1 MENKWQKKRER
12 ETKFRV
18 LLRRIRLPL
27 FTVTGV
33 FLVALV
39 GIPLLLNSMES
50 DALVSMPAY
59 SGLTPLPLPTEVPL
73 PAETPAPE
81 MPEESILPEA
91 APEAVPSATPE
102 AIPDTAA
109 YTTLQLGDEDPT
121 VAEIQVKLTA
131 LYYLDSDE
139 PTEKFGS
146 ALEAAVRRFQR
157 SHYMKETGIADPL
170 TQQILFSDAAKPYVL
185 LEGYSGEDI
194 RSMQYRLVELGYY
207 FDKTNGYFGTA
218 TLRALSA
225 FQTKNELQVT
235 GEADF
240 DTRDLL
246 YSPQARPAIDPTP
259 SPTPSPKP
267 TKSPKPTASPKV
279 TPSPKP
285 SAGTNASSAPIETP
299 MPSTTQNAWWD
310 IPGSPASPTP
320 ARTSPPSQQIEQ
332 TGSGV
337 SAFIDVALAQQGK
350 PYVLG
355 AEGPNAF
362 DCSGLVYYSL
372 RSAGVKIGRYSA
384 RNYALVDEWQT
395 IEGKS
400 NLKPG
405 DLLFYKSSG
414 TSNTTITHVGIW
426 LGGNKLVHASSSRSC
441 VIVTNWSSW
450 SDENFLFAKRVF

>member
-12 ETKFRV
+12 ESKFRV
-18 LLRRIRLPL
+18 LMRRIRLPL
-27 FTVTGV
+27 FTVSGV
-33 FLVALV
+33 FLVSLV
-39 GIPLLLNSMES
+39 GIPLLLNSIES
-50 DALVSMPAY
+50 DALASMPPYTAA
-59 SGLTPLPLPTEVPL
+59 TAMPLPTEVPKSE
-73 PAETPAPE
+73 ATPEPE
-81 MPEESILPEA
+81 AVQEGILPEA
-91 APEAVPSATPE
+91 TPE
-102 AIPDTAA
+102 MTPSPTPEMTPDTAA
-109 YTTLQLGDEDPT
+109 YSTLQQGDEDPM

-139 PTEKFGS
+139 PTEQFGS

-157 SHYMKETGIADPL
+157 SHHMKETGVADPL

-235 GEADF
+235 GEADY

-259 SPTPSPKP
+259 SPTPTPKP
-267 TKSPKPTASPKV
+267 TKTPKPTASPKV
-279 TPSPKP
+279 TPSPRPNATP
-285 SAGTNASSAPIETP
+285 SSGATP

-310 IPGSPASPTP
+310 IPGSSNTPAPTP
-320 ARTSPPSQQIEQ
+320 SRTSPPSQQIEQ

-355 AEGPNAF
+355 AEGPDAF

-384 RNYALVDEWQT
+384 RNYARVDEWET

-414 TSNTTITHVGIW
+414 TSDTTITHVGIW
-426 LGGNKLVHASSSRSC
+426 LGGNKLVHASSSRSSI
-441 VIVTNWSSW
+441 VVTNWSSW

>member
-12 ETKFRV
+12 ESKFRV
-18 LLRRIRLPL
+18 LMRRIRLPL
-27 FTVTGV
+27 FTVSGV
-33 FLVALV
+33 FLVSLV
-39 GIPLLLNSMES
+39 GIPLLLNSIES
-50 DALVSMPAY
+50 DALASMPPYTAA
-59 SGLTPLPLPTEVPL
+59 TAMPLPTEVPKSK
-73 PAETPAPE
+73 ATPEPE
-81 MPEESILPEA
+81 AVQEGILPEA
-91 APEAVPSATPE
+91 TPE
-102 AIPDTAA
+102 MAPSPTPEMTPDTAA
-109 YTTLQLGDEDPT
+109 YSTLQQGDEDPM

-139 PTEKFGS
+139 PTEQFGS

-157 SHYMKETGIADPL
+157 SHHMKETGVADPL

-235 GEADF
+235 GEADY

-259 SPTPSPKP
+259 SPTPTPKP
-267 TKSPKPTASPKV
+267 TKTPKPTASPKV
-279 TPSPKP
+279 TPSPGP
-285 SAGTNASSAPIETP
+285 NATPSSAATP

-310 IPGSPASPTP
+310 IPGSSNTPAPTP
-320 ARTSPPSQQIEQ
+320 SRTSPPSQQIEQ

-355 AEGPNAF
+355 AEGPDAF

-372 RSAGVKIGRYSA
+372 RSVGVKIGRYSA
-384 RNYALVDEWQT
+384 RNYARVDEWET

-414 TSNTTITHVGIW
+414 TSDTTITHVGIW
-426 LGGNKLVHASSSRSC
+426 LGGNKLVHASSSRSSI
-441 VIVTNWSSW
+441 VVTNWSSW

>member
-12 ETKFRV
+12 ESKFRV

-27 FTVTGV
+27 FTVSGV
-33 FLVALV
+33 FLVSLL
-39 GIPLLLNSMES
+39 GIPLLLNSIES
-50 DALVSMPAY
+50 DALASMPAY
-59 SGLTPLPLPTEVPL
+59 AAATPLPLPTE
-73 PAETPAPE
+73 APE
-81 MPEESILPEA
+81 IEATPVPEAVQEGILPEA
-91 APEAVPSATPE
+91 TPDITPAPTP
-102 AIPDTAA
+102 ITTPDTAA
-109 YTTLQLGDEDPT
+109 YMTLQLGDEDPK
-121 VAEIQVKLTA
+121 VAEIQIRLID
-131 LYYLDSDE
+131 LFYLDSDE

-157 SHYMKETGIADPL
+157 SHYMKETGVADPL

-218 TLRALSA
+218 THRALSA

-259 SPTPSPKP
+259 SPTPKPTRSPKP
-267 TKSPKPTASPKV
+267 SSTPKA

-285 SAGTNASSAPIETP
+285 TSGSNAAPTPDATP

-310 IPGSPASPTP
+310 IPGSSSTPAPTP
-320 ARTSPPSQQIEQ
+320 SRTSPPSQQIEQ

-355 AEGPNAF
+355 AEGPDAF

-372 RSAGVKIGRYSA
+372 RSAGVKVGRYSA
-384 RNYALVDEWQT
+384 RNYARVDEWET

-400 NLKPG
+400 NLKKG

-426 LGGNKLVHASSSRSC
+426 LGGNKLVHASSSRSS
-441 VIVTNWSSW
+441 VVVTNWSSW